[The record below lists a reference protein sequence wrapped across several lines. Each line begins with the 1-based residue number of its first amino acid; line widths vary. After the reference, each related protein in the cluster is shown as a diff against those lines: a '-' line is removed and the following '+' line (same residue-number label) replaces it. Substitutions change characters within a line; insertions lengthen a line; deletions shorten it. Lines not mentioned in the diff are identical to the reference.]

1 MNGLFITLEGIE
13 GSGKS
18 TQLAYVVECLQNK
31 NKDVVCTREP
41 GGTMVGEKIRNIL
54 LDKKLPSMHIETEL
68 MLMCAARVEHVKSVI
83 EPALN
88 QGKYVVCDRFFD
100 ATYAY
105 QGFGRGIDIDRID
118 KLREFSIGSLQP
130 DMTLLLDVTLDVSES
145 RVDARGERDR
155 FEDEKLTFYEKI
167 RGGYLEMAKNQS
179 ARIKIID
186 ATKSIS
192 DVQSNIK
199 QYVDDLIEKAGD

>member
-1 MNGLFITLEGIE
+1 MSGLFITLEGIE

-18 TQLAYVVECLQNK
+18 TQLAYVVEHLKKK

-54 LDKKLPSMHIETEL
+54 LDKNLPSMNIETEL

-105 QGFGRGIDIDRID
+105 QGFGRGINIDRID
-118 KLREFSIGSLQP
+118 ELREFSIGNLQP
-130 DMTLLLDVTLDVSES
+130 DMTLLLDVTLDVSVS

-155 FEDEKLTFYEKI
+155 FENEKLAFYEKI
-167 RGGYLEMAKNQS
+167 RSGYLEMAKKQP
-179 ARIKIID
+179 ARVKIID

-192 DVQSNIK
+192 DVQSSIK
-199 QYVDDLIEKAGD
+199 QYIDNLIEKASE

>member
-18 TQLAYVVECLQNK
+18 TQLAYVVEYLQKK

-54 LDKKLPSMHIETEL
+54 LDKNLPSMNIETEL

-105 QGFGRGIDIDRID
+105 QGFGRGINIDRID
-118 KLREFSIGSLQP
+118 ELREFSIGNLQP
-130 DMTLLLDVTLDVSES
+130 DMTLLLDVTLDVSVS

-155 FEDEKLTFYEKI
+155 FENEKLAFYEKI
-167 RGGYLEMAKNQS
+167 RSGYLEMAKKQP
-179 ARIKIID
+179 ARVKIID

-192 DVQSNIK
+192 DVQSSIK
-199 QYVDDLIEKAGD
+199 QYIDNLIEKASE